1 MTARKVDYL
10 LIGGGLASAN
20 CARWLREEGAE
31 GSVLVVGREPDP
43 PYNRPNC
50 SKGYLRGREERSE
63 AFFRPREWWG
73 EQEIELLTRTSVTAL
88 DPTARTA
95 KLSTKEELEFGQA
108 LLATGANVRRLNV
121 PGCELEGIHYLR
133 TLGNADAIRVD
144 AADAEQ
150 VVLIGGSYIGCEV
163 AASLTLLGK
172 RCTIVMQEQITLE
185 RGFGSASG
193 RFFQELLESHGV
205 TVHGQDELERFEG
218 DGRVAKV
225 VTKNGLELPAEL
237 IVIGAGVAPDV
248 QLARGAGLELGEGGG
263 VRCSSR
269 LATSAPGVF
278 AAGDICEYDSLL
290 HGGPLRIEH
299 WDVAFNHGKTAAL
312 NMLGREIPHEV
323 VPYFY
328 SVLGDW
334 GELEYVGPA
343 REWDEEIVRGALEEG
358 SFTTWYLRDGR
369 LVAALTFGRSDDL
382 DHARRLLVE
391 KPTLDAAAR
400 AALADVDS
408 ELGAVGG

>member
-1 MTARKVDYL
+1 
-10 LIGGGLASAN
+10 
-20 CARWLREEGAE
+20 
-31 GSVLVVGREPDP
+31 VLVVGREFDP

-50 SKGYLRGREERSE
+50 SKGYLRGEEDRSE
-63 AFFRPREWWG
+63 AFFRPREWWE
-73 EQEIELLTRTSVTAL
+73 EQGIELLTRTSVTAL
-88 DPTARTA
+88 DPGARTA

-121 PGCELEGIHYLR
+121 PGCELDGIHYLR
-133 TLGNADAIRVD
+133 TLGNADAIRTE
-144 AADAEQ
+144 AAEAEQ

-185 RGFGSASG
+185 RGFGQTAG
-193 RFFQELLESHGV
+193 RFFQELLEEHGV
-205 TVHGQDELERFEG
+205 TVHGEDELERFEG

-225 VTKNGLELPAEL
+225 LTKSGLELPAEL
-237 IVIGAGVAPDV
+237 VVIGAGVAPDV
-248 QLARGAGLELGEGGG
+248 QLARGAGLEMGEAGG

-269 LATSAPGVF
+269 LATSAPGVY
-278 AAGDICEYDSLL
+278 AAGDICEYDSLV
-290 HGGPLRIEH
+290 HGRPLRIEH

-312 NMLGREIPHEV
+312 NMLGRDIPHET

-343 REWDEEIVRGALEEG
+343 REWDEEIVRGSLEDG
-358 SFTTWYLRDGR
+358 SFTMWYLRDER

-391 KPTLDAAAR
+391 RPTLDAAAR
-400 AALADVDS
+400 AALADADS
-408 ELGAVGG
+408 ELGAV

>member
-1 MTARKVDYL
+1 MASRKIDYL

-31 GSVLVVGREPDP
+31 GSVLVVGREFDP
-43 PYNRPNC
+43 PYNRPDC
-50 SKGYLRGREERSE
+50 SKGYLRGKEERSE
-63 AFFRPREWWG
+63 AFFRPQTWWG

-88 DPTARTA
+88 DPDARTA

-121 PGCELEGIHYLR
+121 PGCELDGIHYLR
-133 TLGNADAIRVD
+133 TLGNADAIRAD
-144 AADAEQ
+144 AAEAEQ

-185 RGFGSASG
+185 RGFGQTAG
-193 RFFQELLESHGV
+193 RFFQGLLEEHGV
-205 TVHGQDELERFEG
+205 TVHGEDELERFEG

-225 VTKNGLELPAEL
+225 ITKSGRELPAEL
-237 IVIGAGVAPDV
+237 VVIGAGVTPDV
-248 QLARGAGLELGEGGG
+248 RLARGAGLEMGEGGG

-269 LATSAPGVF
+269 LESSAPGVY
-278 AAGDICEYDSLL
+278 AAGDICEYDSPV
-290 HGGPLRIEH
+290 HGRPLRIEH
-299 WDVAFNHGKTAAL
+299 WDVAFNHGKTVAL
-312 NMLGREIPHEV
+312 NMLGRDIPHET
-323 VPYFY
+323 VPYFF

-343 REWDEEIVRGALEEG
+343 REWDEEIVRGSLDQG
-358 SFTTWYLRDGR
+358 NFTIWYLRDEH

-391 KPTLDAAAR
+391 SPTLDAAAR
-400 AALADVDS
+400 ARLADVDG
-408 ELGAVGG
+408 ELGAV

>member
-1 MTARKVDYL
+1 MAARKIDYL

-50 SKGYLRGREERSE
+50 SKGYLRGKEERSE
-63 AFFRPREWWG
+63 AFFRPQAWWG
-73 EQEIELLTRTSVTAL
+73 EQGIELLTRTSVTAL
-88 DPTARTA
+88 DVGARTA

-133 TLGNADAIRVD
+133 TLGNADAIRTD

-172 RCTIVMQEQITLE
+172 RCTIVMQEQLTLE
-185 RGFGSASG
+185 RGFGPVAG
-193 RFFQELLESHGV
+193 RFFQELLEEHGV
-205 TVHGQDELERFEG
+205 TIHSHDELERFEG
-218 DGRVAKV
+218 SGRVAKV
-225 VTKNGLELPAEL
+225 VTKNGLELPADL
-237 IVIGAGVAPDV
+237 VVIGAGVTPDL

-269 LATSAPGVF
+269 LATSAPGVY
-278 AAGDICEYDSLL
+278 AAGDICEYDSPL

-299 WDVAFNHGKTAAL
+299 WDVAFNHGKTVAL
-312 NMLGREIPHEV
+312 NMLGRDIPHET
-323 VPYFY
+323 VPYFF

-343 REWDEEIVRGALEEG
+343 REWDEEIVRGSPDEG

-391 KPTLDAAAR
+391 SPTLDATAR

-408 ELGAVGG
+408 ELGAI